1 MIVSLLAQ
9 GAPGPEFGKS
19 SPIGLVII
27 VALLVGTALL
37 IWSMN
42 KQIKKLPE
50 TFEKADPGPD
60 QELDEGTDRGAV
72 RESHG
77 HPDSVGNLESPGRP
91 EPKTDE
97 S

>member
-1 MIVSLLAQ
+1 MAQ

-42 KQIKKLPE
+42 KQIKKLPD
-50 TFEKADPGPD
+50 TFEKDDPAAD

-72 RESHG
+72 HDLGPEHG
-77 HPDSVGNLESPGRP
+77 TQSKAGEN
-91 EPKTDE
+91 
-97 S
+97 

>member
-1 MIVSLLAQ
+1 VIVSLLAQ

-27 VALLVGTALL
+27 VALLLGTALL

-42 KQIKKLPE
+42 KQIKKLPD
-50 TFEKADPGPD
+50 TFEKEDPTPD

-72 RESHG
+72 RK
-77 HPDSVGNLESPGRP
+77 P
-91 EPKTDE
+91 ERDE

>member
-1 MIVSLLAQ
+1 MIVTLLAQ

-50 TFEKADPGPD
+50 TFEKEDPRPD

-72 RESHG
+72 RDTGS
-77 HPDSVGNLESPGRP
+77 DPGR
-91 EPKTDE
+91 KAGE

>member
-1 MIVSLLAQ
+1 MITSILAQ
-9 GAPGPEFGKS
+9 QPTGPEFGKS
-19 SPIGLVII
+19 SPVGLVII

-50 TFEKADPGPD
+50 TFEKESPGPD
-60 QELDEGTDRGAV
+60 QELDEGTDRGAFRDPEG
-72 RESHG
+72 RETT
-77 HPDSVGNLESPGRP
+77 PDTKP
-91 EPKTDE
+91 DE

>member
-42 KQIKKLPE
+42 KQIKRLPD
-50 TFEKADPGPD
+50 TFEKEDPGPD
-60 QELDEGTDRGAV
+60 QELDEGTDRAAV
-72 RESHG
+72 RETD
-77 HPDSVGNLESPGRP
+77 PARD
-91 EPKTDE
+91 KYDE

>member
-1 MIVSLLAQ
+1 MIVELLAQ

-42 KQIKKLPE
+42 KQIKKLPD
-50 TFEKADPGPD
+50 TFEKDDPVAD

-72 RESHG
+72 R
-77 HPDSVGNLESPGRP
+77 DVGP
-91 EPKTDE
+91 EPGTQSKAGE
-97 S
+97 N

>member
-27 VALLVGTALL
+27 VALLLGTALL

-42 KQIKKLPE
+42 KQIKRLPD
-50 TFEKADPGPD
+50 TFEKEAPAPD
-60 QELDEGTDRGAV
+60 QELEEGTDRGAV
-72 RESHG
+72 HE
-77 HPDSVGNLESPGRP
+77 PDPVRD
-91 EPKTDE
+91 KRDE
-97 S
+97 N

>member
-19 SPIGLVII
+19 SPVGLVII

-50 TFEKADPGPD
+50 SFEKDDPRLD
-60 QELDEGTDRGAV
+60 QALDEGTDRGAV
-72 RESHG
+72 REDARETKPG
-77 HPDSVGNLESPGRP
+77 ES
-91 EPKTDE
+91 
-97 S
+97 

>member
-19 SPIGLVII
+19 SPVGLVII

-50 TFEKADPGPD
+50 SFEKDDPGLD
-60 QELDEGTDRGAV
+60 QALDEGTDRGAV
-72 RESHG
+72 REDARETKPG
-77 HPDSVGNLESPGRP
+77 ES
-91 EPKTDE
+91 
-97 S
+97 

>member
-27 VALLVGTALL
+27 VALLLGTALL

-42 KQIKKLPE
+42 KQIKRLPD
-50 TFEKADPGPD
+50 TFEKEDPGPD
-60 QELDEGTDRGAV
+60 QELDEGTDRGGIGTSTPPEQRTTKPAV
-72 RESHG
+72 
-77 HPDSVGNLESPGRP
+77 PD
-91 EPKTDE
+91 EP
-97 S
+97 

>member
-27 VALLVGTALL
+27 VASLLGTALL

-42 KQIKKLPE
+42 KQIKRLPD
-50 TFEKADPGPD
+50 TFEKEDPTPD

-72 RESHG
+72 RK
-77 HPDSVGNLESPGRP
+77 P
-91 EPKTDE
+91 ERDE

>member
-50 TFEKADPGPD
+50 TFEKEDPAAD
-60 QELDEGTDRGAV
+60 QELDEGTDRGALREPGAV
-72 RESHG
+72 RDPES
-77 HPDSVGNLESPGRP
+77 
-91 EPKTDE
+91 
-97 S
+97 

>member
-1 MIVSLLAQ
+1 MIVTLLAQ

-27 VALLVGTALL
+27 VALLLGTALL

-42 KQIKKLPE
+42 KQIKRLPD
-50 TFEKADPGPD
+50 TFEKEDPTPD

-72 RESHG
+72 RK
-77 HPDSVGNLESPGRP
+77 P
-91 EPKTDE
+91 ERDE

>member
-1 MIVSLLAQ
+1 MIVTLLAQ

-27 VALLVGTALL
+27 VALLLGTALL

-42 KQIKKLPE
+42 KQIKRLPD
-50 TFEKADPGPD
+50 TFEKEDPTHD

-72 RESHG
+72 RK
-77 HPDSVGNLESPGRP
+77 P
-91 EPKTDE
+91 ERDE

>member
-27 VALLVGTALL
+27 VALLLGTALL

-42 KQIKKLPE
+42 KQIKRLPD
-50 TFEKADPGPD
+50 TFEKEDPTPD

-72 RESHG
+72 RK
-77 HPDSVGNLESPGRP
+77 P
-91 EPKTDE
+91 ERDE

>member
-1 MIVSLLAQ
+1 MKDSGVIVSLLAQ

-27 VALLVGTALL
+27 VALLLGTALL

-42 KQIKKLPE
+42 KQIKRLPD
-50 TFEKADPGPD
+50 TFEKEDPGPD
-60 QELDEGTDRGAV
+60 QELDEGTDRAAV
-72 RESHG
+72 RETDPVRDKH
-77 HPDSVGNLESPGRP
+77 
-91 EPKTDE
+91 DE

>member
-27 VALLVGTALL
+27 VALLLGTALL

-42 KQIKKLPE
+42 KQIKRLPD
-50 TFEKADPGPD
+50 TFEKEDPGPD
-60 QELDEGTDRGAV
+60 QELDEGTDRAAV
-72 RESHG
+72 HETDPVR
-77 HPDSVGNLESPGRP
+77 DTR
-91 EPKTDE
+91 DE